1 LGLGKEQIMVTPAV
15 NTIIKMIE
23 QLPETEQ
30 NRVADH
36 LREYLADLED
46 EQKWDEAFAKS
57 QEKLVH
63 AAREARKQIAEG
75 KSEPMDFN
83 KLSRLGC
90 A

>member
-1 LGLGKEQIMVTPAV
+1 MVTPAV

-23 QLPETEQ
+23 QLPESEQ

-36 LREYLADLED
+36 LREYLAELED

-57 QEKLVH
+57 KDKLAY

-75 KSEPMDFN
+75 KSEPMDFD
-83 KLSRLGC
+83 KL
-90 A
+90 

>member
-1 LGLGKEQIMVTPAV
+1 MVTPAV

-23 QLPETEQ
+23 QLPESEQ
-30 NRVADH
+30 DRVAEH

-46 EQKWDEAFAKS
+46 EEKWDEAFART
-57 QEKLVH
+57 QDKLIH

-83 KLSRLGC
+83 KL
-90 A
+90 